1 MKYISQCSGERSKV
15 KNWQNV
21 EKRENLKF
29 FRIPSVFNFWPLP
42 LWCQPSLAWSMSII
56 YIVCKLVAN
65 LFEEEKTKLPWN
77 HIKWSLRSLG
87 GVFLNFDCGRCHRP
101 SSRFHKHGSTFSHFY
116 LGCWK
121 NNRRRSRNLSGRCSQ
136 PCRCSWWFH
145 NVLGSG
151 ASPGHPC
158 PSCERRRQCW
168 TLCSNTCRGSPGP
181 AWSLRAES
189 VFPHTSVLAG
199 QSLHPG
205 VCLEISVHPFNSAV
219 DISQSW
225 SGLSRCWSGLQRRE
239 DHEEE
244 EGEAKVVHN
253 VRLESWH
260 RSKLDDVS
268 TDRLFIHE

>member
-1 MKYISQCSGERSKV
+1 M
-15 KNWQNV
+15 
-21 EKRENLKF
+21 
-29 FRIPSVFNFWPLP
+29 
-42 LWCQPSLAWSMSII
+42 
-56 YIVCKLVAN
+56 N

-151 ASPGHPC
+151 ATPGHPC

-189 VFPHTSVLAG
+189 GPTHIRAG
-199 QSLHPG
+199 WPVSPSRSLSG
-205 VCLEISVHPFNSAV
+205 DLCSSL
-219 DISQSW
+219 SQR
-225 SGLSRCWSGLQRRE
+225 GR
-239 DHEEE
+239 HF
-244 EGEAKVVHN
+244 
-253 VRLESWH
+253 
-260 RSKLDDVS
+260 SKLIWIVPLLKWAAETRGS
-268 TDRLFIHE
+268 RRRRGGGEGGS